1 MCKVWLKCAI
11 AVITV
16 NFTTSTVNGNSR
28 KYFDKVSII
37 RSSKTNDWQIHTEIA
52 HWDGA
57 RGITLFSVRITTK
70 VLLKLPFQWETN
82 AIT

>member
-16 NFTTSTVNGNSR
+16 NFTTSTVNGNSL
-28 KYFDKVSII
+28 
-37 RSSKTNDWQIHTEIA
+37 DWQIHTEIA

-57 RGITLFSVRITTK
+57 RGITLFSVRIITEITTK